1 MLRVLVV
8 DDDPGTVASLRL
20 LLETWGFEAWTA
32 RDGQTALEMA
42 PAFPPEVVILDLAM
56 PGLDGYAVARRLRQ
70 TTTDGVCII
79 CMSGY
84 GAAPD
89 RQRSREAGC
98 DHHLLKPADPE
109 EVRRLLESR
118 CRAGGHA
125 RPAG

>member
-8 DDDPGTVASLRL
+8 DDDPDTVASLRL
-20 LLETWGFEAWTA
+20 LLEAWGFEAWTA

-42 PAFPPEVVILDLAM
+42 RAFPPDVVILDLAM

-84 GAAPD
+84 GAALD

-109 EVRRLLESR
+109 ELRRLLESR